1 MKVTKSERLELHEFV
16 NENVDIPYIP
26 EPIEGFIFDKGID
39 ILEQVIDENLP
50 EYASELFR
58 SAEKGFNKETVK
70 PLKQTV
76 ITLLQNRVN
85 IPLLNKETE
94 DKLFSVLVNVLF
106 SALEVDKRLGNLK
119 G

>member
-1 MKVTKSERLELHEFV
+1 MKVTKNERLELHEFI

-58 SAEKGFNKETVK
+58 NAEKGFNKETVK
-70 PLKQTV
+70 PLKQNI

-85 IPLLNKETE
+85 IPILNKETE
-94 DKLFSVLVNVLF
+94 DKLFSVLVNVLL
-106 SALEVDKRLGNLK
+106 SALEVDKKLGNLK

>member
-58 SAEKGFNKETVK
+58 NAEKGFNIETVR
-70 PLKQTV
+70 PLKQT
-76 ITLLQNRVN
+76 IINLLQKRVN
-85 IPLLNKETE
+85 IPILNKETE

-106 SALEVDKRLGNLK
+106 SALEIDKKLGNLK